1 MSTFGDLER
10 AFADLYP
17 YRWACAAGIIVFLA
31 VLTGYA
37 YRQGWH
43 TILLRH
49 RVKASMIATPTL
61 AVLTLIGYIIGGI
74 IGNKLYD
81 QGVG

>member
-17 YRWACAAGIIVFLA
+17 YRWAFAAGIIVFLA
-31 VLTGYA
+31 VLTGYV

-49 RVKASMIATPTL
+49 K
-61 AVLTLIGYIIGGI
+61 G
-74 IGNKLYD
+74 
-81 QGVG
+81 QG